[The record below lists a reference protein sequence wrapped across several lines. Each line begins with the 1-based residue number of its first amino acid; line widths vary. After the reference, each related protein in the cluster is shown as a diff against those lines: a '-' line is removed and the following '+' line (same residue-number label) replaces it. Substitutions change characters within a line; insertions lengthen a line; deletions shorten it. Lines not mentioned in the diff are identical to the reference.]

1 MSSYKKFYFLHIPK
15 TGGRYVKTY
24 ILSQLR
30 NKYDVIGLEERHSGW
45 IDQIDEETYL
55 FSIIREP
62 VEFVCSLYAHVVSEK
77 AGLLKLEVIESTMK
91 ESMRDHVTNI
101 HLDKEYL
108 FKWLDVNKWTYNM
121 QSKHILNG
129 STPGKNIIDNIVQKY
144 QFTNDIDKEL
154 LYARLKSINLLIRQN
169 SLYDPEVIVK
179 KIANDLDIEMAGEI
193 QKDELT
199 FHNMASSNLYNSLT
213 EEEKDYIRNLFSID
227 LEIYNDHSI
236 FSRLDNICSFCGKSS
251 YTSGFDS
258 SWKKY
263 SFCVECIKSKE
274 ALIG

>member
-1 MSSYKKFYFLHIPK
+1 MSNYKKFYFLHIPK

-30 NKYDVIGLEERHSGW
+30 NKLNVIGTEERHSGW
-45 IDQIDEETYL
+45 IKEIDEETYL

-62 VEFVCSLYAHVVSEK
+62 VEFVCSLYAHIVSEK

-91 ESMRDHVTNI
+91 ESLYDNVINI

-108 FKWLDVNKWTYNM
+108 FKWLQVNKWTYNM
-121 QSKHILNG
+121 QSKHIING

-154 LYARLKSINLLIRQN
+154 LYTRLNSINTLIRQN
-169 SLYDPEVIVK
+169 SLYDPEVVVK
-179 KIANDLDIEMAGEI
+179 KISEDLNIKMAGET
-193 QKDELT
+193 QKDKST

-213 EEEKDYIRNLFSID
+213 EKEKDYIRELFSID
-227 LEIYNDHSI
+227 VEIYNNHNI
-236 FSRLDNICSFCGKSS
+236 FSQLDNVCSFCGRYA
-251 YTSGFDS
+251 YTTEFDTT
-258 SWKKY
+258 WKKY